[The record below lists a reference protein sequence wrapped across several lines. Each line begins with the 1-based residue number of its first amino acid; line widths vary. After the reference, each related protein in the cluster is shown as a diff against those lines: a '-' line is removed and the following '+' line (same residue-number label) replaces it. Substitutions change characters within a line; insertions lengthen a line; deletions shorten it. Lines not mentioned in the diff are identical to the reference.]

1 MRPASAA
8 LVSYLA
14 SSNVFLIV
22 DLFTFVLVDGTTL
35 RYSGYN
41 TALTLPATG
50 FPASWADFSTPG
62 PGGSVNYSGS
72 GYRTF
77 DRGPSFGR
85 TKVSTK
91 IGVEPTELALEIHCG
106 GADLVG
112 DLTFQ
117 NAFRLGIF
125 DKAVV
130 ELDRWWFSSSATL
143 DPSLGAMVWFY
154 GKIAEVDAG
163 RTKIDIKVKSLLNDL
178 ELQQMPPRIWSP
190 SCQLVFGG
198 PRCGYNREDGKNALG
213 VATGYGAAIV
223 GAISGTT
230 QSELHTSFVPAEPTA
245 YTQGSMTCLTGANT
259 GQRRVIKNSSSG
271 TYYQLYPWLYPVTLG
286 DTFKLL
292 PGCPRTVAACN
303 GYLNNFKRYG
313 GMPYVPPPELAA

>member
-8 LVSYLA
+8 LISFLE
-14 SSNVFLIV
+14 SNNVFVIV
-22 DLFTFVLVDGTTL
+22 DLFTFVLADGTTL

-41 TALTLPATG
+41 TDLTLPSTG
-50 FPASWADFSTPG
+50 FPASWANFSTPG

-77 DRGPSFGR
+77 ALGPSFGR

-91 IGVEPTELALEIHCG
+91 VGVEPTELTLEIHCG
-106 GADLVG
+106 EADRVG
-112 DLTFQ
+112 NLTFQ
-117 NAFRLGIF
+117 NAFRMGVF
-125 DKAVV
+125 DKAIV
-130 ELDRWWFSSSATL
+130 ELDRWWFSSAL
-143 DPSLGAMVWFY
+143 LEPSLGAMVWFY
-154 GKIAEVDAG
+154 GRITDVDAG
-163 RTKIDIKVKSLLNDL
+163 RTRIDLKVKSLLNDL

-198 PRCGYNREDGKNALG
+198 VRCGYNREDGKNALG

-223 GAISGTT
+223 LATSGTT
-230 QSELHTSFVPAEPTA
+230 QSELHTSFLPTEPTA
-245 YTQGSMTCLTGANT
+245 YTQGSMECLTGANT
-259 GQRRVIKNSSSG
+259 GQRRVIKNSNAG
-271 TYYQLYPWLYPVTLG
+271 VYYQLYPWLYPVIVG

-303 GYLNNFKRYG
+303 GWLNNFPRYG